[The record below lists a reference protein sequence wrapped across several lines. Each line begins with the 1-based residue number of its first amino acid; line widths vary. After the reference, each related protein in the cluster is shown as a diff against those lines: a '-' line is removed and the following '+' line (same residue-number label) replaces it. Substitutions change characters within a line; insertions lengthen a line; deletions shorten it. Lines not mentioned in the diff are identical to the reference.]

1 MLISALTVA
10 AVYVVRRAADDNP
23 KSNFSVPGYPYT
35 PAIYILLVI
44 FSWIQTLQKQPM
56 PAIYAIVTIA
66 AGVAVYYVGRMRGW
80 IDTSSVTRSKT
91 ETKETDQ

>member
-10 AVYVVRRAADDNP
+10 AVYVVRRSENDDP

-56 PAIYAIVTIA
+56 PAIYAIVTVA
-66 AGVAVYYVGRMRGW
+66 AGVGVYYIGRARGW
-80 IDTSSVTRSKT
+80 ITTSPAPPPKT
-91 ETKETDQ
+91 ETLETDQ